1 MNQASISG
9 RPPYQQY
16 QSGQGRAI
24 ALAVLVHLLLLG
36 FLWVGIKWQNKEAT
50 AVEAEVWDMTMRDA
64 APLPVP
70 VEPTPGPEPEQS
82 LTPPTPIV
90 KEEVPKE
97 DPEIAIEQE
106 KQRKRLEK
114 QKELQRQ
121 EEIAEQQRKEALQ
134 KEQEALQAKKEK
146 EKERALEKKRVA
158 EQELQAK
165 KDKEL
170 EKLKQEKLEK
180 QKLADQKAQQAKEK
194 AASDKLF
201 KENMQRLSAQ
211 AGATGSGGSG
221 TAARS
226 TGNNRG
232 DPSYGAKI
240 AAKIRSNT
248 VYNVPDMVAGNP
260 EVVYQI
266 DLLPDGYLRGPARKL
281 KSSGIQAFDDAVA
294 KGIDKAQP
302 FPRDSSGAAATS
314 LDLHYKMKE
323 E

>member
-16 QSGQGRAI
+16 ESGQGRAI

-36 FLWVGIKWQNKEAT
+36 FLWIGIKWQNKEAT

-70 VEPTPGPEPEQS
+70 VEPTPAPEPEQT

-90 KEEVPKE
+90 KEEAPKE

-121 EEIAEQQRKEALQ
+121 EEIAEQQRKEAQ
-134 KEQEALQAKKEK
+134 RKEQEALQAKKEK
-146 EKERALEKKRVA
+146 EQEKERELEKKRAA

-165 KDKEL
+165 K
-170 EKLKQEKLEK
+170 EK
-180 QKLADQKAQQAKEK
+180 KLADQKAQQAKEK